1 MLQRTIVVSSNT
13 QPLVCLRRDEAVVVG
28 TPLEAIKRLES
39 GDIRTIILAG
49 SYATN
54 GEFADFI
61 GAFYP
66 RIRIRREV

>member
-1 MLQRTIVVSSNT
+1 M
-13 QPLVCLRRDEAVVVG
+13 RRDEAVIVG
-28 TPLEAIKRLES
+28 TPLEAIKRLET

-49 SYATN
+49 AYATN